1 MNVLNELKA
10 ARFIAILRRVPQSK
24 IVEVAGALARAGI
37 RFAEITFDPSDP
49 DTLRDTARKL
59 ALVREAFPEMHSGC
73 GTVLTEAMAETAARA
88 GAEYC
93 LAPNT
98 RKSVIDCC
106 RRHQILVFPGA
117 YTPCEIADAWEMG
130 ADAVKIFPVQSGEE
144 KYVTNV
150 MTPLSHIPFLVTGG
164 VNPETIRAMLAT
176 GALAVAA
183 GASVVP
189 ADAVEACDYDRITE
203 LARRHLERI

>member
-24 IVEVAGALARAGI
+24 IVAAAGALVRAGI
-37 RFAEITFDPSDP
+37 RFVEITFAPSDP

-59 ALVREAFPEMHSGC
+59 ALVREAFPEMHLGC
-73 GTVLTEAMAETAARA
+73 GTVLTEAMAETAAQA

-106 RRHQILVFPGA
+106 RRHRVLVFPGA

-130 ADAVKIFPVQSGEE
+130 ADAVKIFPVQPGEE

-189 ADAVEACDYDRITE
+189 ADAVEASDYDRITE

>member
-1 MNVLNELKA
+1 MNILNELKTV
-10 ARFIAILRRVPQSK
+10 RFIAILRRVPQTK
-24 IVEVAGALARAGI
+24 ILRAAEALSRAGI
-37 RFAEITFDPSDP
+37 RFIEITFDPSDP
-49 DTLRDTARKL
+49 ETLRDTAEKMNQ
-59 ALVREAFPEMHSGC
+59 VHQAFPEMHLGC
-73 GTVLTEAMAETAARA
+73 GTVLTDAMAETAAKA

-106 RRHQILVFPGA
+106 HRHQIPVFPGA

-130 ADAVKIFPVQSGEE
+130 ADAVKIFPVRPGEE

-150 MTPLSHIPFLVTGG
+150 MSPLSHIPFLVTGG
-164 VNPETIRAMLAT
+164 VNPETIHAMLAT
-176 GALAVAA
+176 GAVAVAA

-189 ADAVEACDYDRITE
+189 PDALAADDYDKITE
-203 LARRHLERI
+203 SARRHLERI

>member
-1 MNVLNELKA
+1 MNILNELKT
-10 ARFIAILRRVPQSK
+10 ARFIAILRRVPQTK
-24 IVEVAGALARAGI
+24 IVRVAEALSRAGI
-37 RFAEITFDPSDP
+37 RFIEITFDPSDP
-49 DTLRDTARKL
+49 DTLQDTARKL
-59 ALVREAFPEMHSGC
+59 KLVREAFPEMHLGS
-73 GTVLTEAMAETAARA
+73 GTVLTEAMAETAAKA

-106 RRHQILVFPGA
+106 HRHRIPVFPGA

-130 ADAVKIFPVQSGEE
+130 ADAVKIFPVQPGEE

-150 MTPLSHIPFLVTGG
+150 MSPLSHIPFLVTGG
-164 VNPETIRAMLAT
+164 VNPETIHAMLAT
-176 GALAVAA
+176 GAVAVAA

-189 ADAVEACDYDRITE
+189 ADALAADDYDKITE
-203 LARRHLERI
+203 SARRHLERI